1 MHNNNV
7 VDLFSEIGIRFGEEN
22 YTFQESAGP
31 HLISLNATRSSQQ
44 EFLLA
49 IEPEGRENSIAAI
62 TNAELIS
69 FKPEQGSNNSMTIS
83 IDVVNDNARG
93 RNQSKVLRLQRRLQ
107 SPSFANCIGILQ
119 TCSSTTIHITD
130 DDREEIVLKDACV
143 SHTMLCNVIS
153 LYLTSISLLYSL

>member
-1 MHNNNV
+1 MLVWRAVLFTEVKHGFMACCIHANCHSVCIIINV
-7 VDLFSEIGIRFGEEN
+7 VSFPEISIHFGEEN
-22 YTFQESAGP
+22 YTFQESVGP
-31 HLISLNATRSSQQ
+31 HVISLNATRSSQQ

-49 IEPEGRENSIAAI
+49 IEPEVDGNSIFTV

-69 FKPEQGSNNSMTIS
+69 FQPQQGSNSSMTIS

-130 DDREEIVLKDACV
+130 DDREEIV
-143 SHTMLCNVIS
+143 
-153 LYLTSISLLYSL
+153 